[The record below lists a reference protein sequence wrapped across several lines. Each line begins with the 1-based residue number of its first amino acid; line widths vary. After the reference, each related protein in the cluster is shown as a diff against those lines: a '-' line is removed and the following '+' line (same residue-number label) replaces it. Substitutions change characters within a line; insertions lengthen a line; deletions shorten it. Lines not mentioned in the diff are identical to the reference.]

1 MVPTVVKCQKKTL
14 FHNPSKLGNV
24 ELHRE
29 KQVILLQDF
38 SGLSECDL
46 EEFKYV
52 PALSSKFFCQKSFC
66 S

>member
-1 MVPTVVKCQKKTL
+1 MVPTVVECQKKTL

-38 SGLSECDL
+38 
-46 EEFKYV
+46 
-52 PALSSKFFCQKSFC
+52 
-66 S
+66 

>member
-1 MVPTVVKCQKKTL
+1 MLLEIFKKKKKPNRLKRTGCQWMVPTVVECQKKTL

-38 SGLSECDL
+38 
-46 EEFKYV
+46 
-52 PALSSKFFCQKSFC
+52 
-66 S
+66 